1 MLNSK
6 KKSIRKEIENSPD
19 TLKSKKRLLDLYL
32 AKTTLIFNIF
42 KNAYQILI
50 QHKISKKIMYSIK
63 FFKYFFFWGGALW
76 WFLRYYTVNSQP
88 YGRFWNYFYCNIVI
102 KGNCSKP
109 RMDGWL
115 NSNINH
121 PQFTFNDKIILVYF

>member
-63 FFKYFFFWGGALW
+63 FFKYFFFGGGGLMVISPILYRQFATVWTILKL
-76 WFLRYYTVNSQP
+76 FLLQ
-88 YGRFWNYFYCNIVI
+88 YC
-102 KGNCSKP
+102 
-109 RMDGWL
+109 
-115 NSNINH
+115 
-121 PQFTFNDKIILVYF
+121 Y